1 MITFLIIHSLIPAI
15 GLVVF
20 LFLAKRMTQAD
31 LPGGLVLELFL
42 LFATYGG
49 LLLVVL
55 TSLFWQWSGM
65 PLLGVLYLVFVA
77 PLIMAYII
85 YREYR
90 NRTASTYHK
99 WIALSSG
106 IYLII
111 MPALL
116 IVARFMIRV

>member
-1 MITFLIIHSLIPAI
+1 MITFLIIHILIPVI

-55 TSLFWQWSGM
+55 TSLFWQWSDKVN
-65 PLLGVLYLVFVA
+65 PTAESNPFV
-77 PLIMAYII
+77 I
-85 YREYR
+85 
-90 NRTASTYHK
+90 
-99 WIALSSG
+99 SG
-106 IYLII
+106 EHSVSIFPIDDVGHDQRRYEDK
-111 MPALL
+111 
-116 IVARFMIRV
+116 VSYS